1 MVETRPGAGTVIGTA
16 AAAKADPDGYT
27 LLMTVS
33 NHATNPALVHE
44 RCRTTRFADFEPIS
58 MLGARA
64 GDDLRQSEVRADQTS
79 RS

>member
-33 NHATNPALVHE
+33 NLATNQTLVPNLPYDAL
-44 RCRTTRFADFEPIS
+44 RDFEPIAI
-58 MLGARA
+58 LAPRA
-64 GDDLRQSEVRADQTS
+64 GDDLRSIRSSRRPAS